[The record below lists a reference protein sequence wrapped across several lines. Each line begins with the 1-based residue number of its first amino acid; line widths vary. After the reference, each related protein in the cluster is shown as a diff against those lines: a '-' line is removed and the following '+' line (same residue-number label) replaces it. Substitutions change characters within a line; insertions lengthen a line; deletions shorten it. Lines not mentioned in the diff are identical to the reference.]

1 MRAVLRKRGD
11 VIAKIATIIAVTNQ
25 KGGVGKSTTCEN
37 LGIGLA
43 MEGKKVLLVDTDP
56 QGSLTISMGWQQPDE
71 LPTTLS
77 TLMQKAMN
85 DQPIQ
90 PGEGILH
97 HAEGVDLIPAN
108 IELAGLEVALVNSMN
123 REKMLKQ
130 VLDGAKR
137 EYDYILLDCMPSLGM
152 LTINAL
158 AAAEAALIPVQ
169 AQYLSAKGLEQLLQ
183 TVQKV
188 RRQINPKLKIEG
200 ILLTMTDSRTNY
212 GKQISNLIRQAYS
225 VLAVTS
231 IYGVDILA
239 DNAQECR
246 ERLFALWDE
255 EYTAAVK
262 SAANPQCREAVRY
275 ILQKNILC
283 GDALTM
289 EQSDGSPIVF
299 AEWSF
304 PTGNFIKRR
313 DYRLDVLLKE
323 NTDNDAYSDQLS
335 LFADEPDGT
344 ENWMIDPVTHETIPR
359 PLREYQPVDYRRVQE
374 NG

>member
-11 VIAKIATIIAVTNQ
+11 VIAKKATIIAVTNQ

-37 LGIGLA
+37 LGIVLA

-77 TLMQKAMN
+77 TLMAKAMN
-85 DQPIQ
+85 DQSIP

-130 VLDGAKR
+130 VLDSAKR
-137 EYDYILLDCMPSLGM
+137 EYDFILLDCMLSLGM

-158 AAAEAALIPVQ
+158 AAADAALIPVQ

-183 TVQKV
+183 TVQKA

-200 ILLTMTDSRTNY
+200 NY
-212 GKQISNLIRQAYS
+212 ICNELF
-225 VLAVTS
+225 TW
-231 IYGVDILA
+231 A
-239 DNAQECR
+239 DVYDTANHD
-246 ERLFALWDE
+246 ERRA
-255 EYTAAVK
+255 
-262 SAANPQCREAVRY
+262 
-275 ILQKNILC
+275 ILQ
-283 GDALTM
+283 
-289 EQSDGSPIVF
+289 Q
-299 AEWSF
+299 
-304 PTGNFIKRR
+304 FIKEIRVR
-313 DYRLDVLLKE
+313 KDYEISITLNASINQVEQLK
-323 NTDNDAYSDQLS
+323 AVSSY
-335 LFADEPDGT
+335 DGA
-344 ENWMIDPVTHETIPR
+344 EIFEGIS
-359 PLREYQPVDYRRVQE
+359 EKE
-374 NG
+374 A

>member
-1 MRAVLRKRGD
+1 LRVVLRKRGD
-11 VIAKIATIIAVTNQ
+11 VIAKKATIIAVTNQ

-43 MEGKKVLLVDTDP
+43 MEGKKVLLVDADP

-85 DQPIQ
+85 DQPIP

-130 VLDGAKR
+130 VLDSAKR
-137 EYDYILLDCMPSLGM
+137 EYDFILLDCMPSLGM

-158 AAAEAALIPVQ
+158 AAADTTLIPVQ

-183 TVQKV
+183 TVGKV

-212 GKQISNLIRQAYS
+212 GKQISNLIRQAYGKHLK
-225 VLAVTS
+225 V
-231 IYGVDILA
+231 
-239 DNAQECR
+239 
-246 ERLFALWDE
+246 F
-255 EYTAAVK
+255 
-262 SAANPQCREAVRY
+262 
-275 ILQKNILC
+275 
-283 GDALTM
+283 
-289 EQSDGSPIVF
+289 EQ
-299 AEWSF
+299 
-304 PTGNFIKRR
+304 
-313 DYRLDVLLKE
+313 
-323 NTDNDAYSDQLS
+323 
-335 LFADEPDGT
+335 
-344 ENWMIDPVTHETIPR
+344 TIPR
-359 PLREYQPVDYRRVQE
+359 SVRAAETSAAGKSIFAYDPKGKVAEAYQSLAKEVQADADRQRKLSSE
-374 NG
+374 KAR